1 MCTTGHGREMEY
13 PSLDPYE
20 QQLFKV
26 FDSYDFD
33 NKGSLDKEGLTQ
45 LCCTLQLEEQGN
57 ELVQHLLH
65 DPKSSR
71 VTFTEFK
78 EALLTLLGNVQNRT
92 QTDDK
97 GSPDRE
103 VSPKYVYG
111 TKKYGRRSRPKN
123 DDQVMLEGLNENTNY
138 TNKITYNT
146 SVQRSNSQSDV
157 LYSKKRKTNTKLK
170 RCTSFPGSHDLDFHK
185 MSGDVFVTNGFNND
199 QEFLCTEEML
209 RQAWEKLGVGDDG
222 YLNQTEL
229 VLVCDA
235 IGLHRLAKG
244 VIRHLSD
251 KLRLDVDH
259 KISFQELLEALQ
271 QDDTWSE
278 VLNPTS
284 PTVVDDTL
292 NLSTNCLS
300 ESHFP
305 GSDIKIIQHITLGPD
320 GTGFINSDV
329 VLELW
334 ENVGISSPKLLLQE
348 LGFGCS
354 QIKVAELAS
363 ALEKE
368 IKSINE
374 TKGGFTNPHIV
385 LLQAVL
391 SLYRSEIRCLKNIL
405 EQMCA
410 ERDKLKHDVCEANN
424 RATMLAQEVDD
435 NHARMEQNTQQQV
448 KLLEQ
453 KHADVLKELTVQ
465 FAGEKEQMSHQN
477 QNLEQKILCLES
489 EEAQL
494 RNDLQLAQEYSVSI
508 DKENQI
514 LNNQI
519 SELQQVK
526 NTLNEQISILESD
539 KHNYE
544 YENQQARIEPL
555 LQQLSSLQIENSQ
568 LRDKNDEMLS
578 EIESLN
584 NQICVLKNKS
594 SSLSNFSN
602 LEESMEE
609 NVSIVCEGVGLGSK
623 RRSDD
628 SPSKDLNVLGLGDG
642 SPRLGKVR
650 KCHKTKSENLE
661 VPITSS
667 ESGFDTELDALDSSL
682 SLSVNDSEEIS
693 KLQIKIM
700 RLEDI
705 LKQHGIPISSN
716 VNCTS
721 EDSTVSELKVKQLT
735 KRCTELQDLI
745 ISVQRDLSKMLAQN
759 PGSCTC
765 DCTTF
770 SKILNNRLTAV
781 IFEKDNYIEYIND
794 LVKTKNTKRTEVSNT
809 DNNLQ
814 DQIQKYVKE
823 NEELVNKCS
832 ELENCIE
839 DLRNEYERCEDYWS
853 SKLDDERLMFEQEQ
867 NQSSEKL
874 TELIGKMAEYEAQFS
889 IQDETDYRLPPIEEK
904 YSLEKQFTDL
914 EQEFEEYKEHAEFQ
928 IAEKANE
935 IADLKEKLTEL
946 NPKNLKEVGVQVSCS
961 EFQKGN
967 SLEDKLNNLSNCVIE
982 STNIFSAETMPFGWS
997 SAKPESGPNSIDTSE
1012 SHNHVI
1018 QREYVNPTFVWNKSR
1033 QANSPTSTTTENLES
1048 NNTVNHEI
1056 NSSWRHSPQTFSIVS
1071 LPSTSAESASTV
1083 TDNNSI
1089 PSRPKRTR
1097 KHNKNCKVQRL
1108 TNKDDSKNIT
1118 FHNNNVPNSSVRW
1131 KPNNT
1136 EEMVTLPIAVL
1147 HNFNCRLH
1155 HLEQRKRQLQ
1165 IMLRQQHYH
1174 AEQMLQSCWQ
1184 QYRGEKA
1191 ELQYLLKTNQ
1201 EKLEHQMRVCNDQLE
1216 RLTKTDILVKDL
1228 YVENSYLVA
1237 NVQRLEKQCHML
1249 TQYNSASSSV

>member
-1 MCTTGHGREMEY
+1 MCTTGHDMEY

-20 QQLFKV
+20 QKLFTV

-33 NKGSLDKEGLTQ
+33 NKGSLDKDGLTQ
-45 LCCTLQLEEQGN
+45 LCSSLQLEEQGN

-65 DPKSSR
+65 DPKNSR
-71 VTFTEFK
+71 VTFGEFK

-92 QTDDK
+92 QGDIKDDK

-123 DDQVMLEGLNENTNY
+123 EDQVTLEGLNENTNY

-185 MSGDVFVTNGFNND
+185 MSGEVFVTNGFNSD

-244 VIRHLSD
+244 VIRQLSD
-251 KLRLDVDH
+251 KLQLDVDH

-278 VLNPTS
+278 VLSPNS
-284 PTVVDDTL
+284 PTVVEDTL
-292 NLSTNCLS
+292 AISE

-305 GSDIKIIQHITLGPD
+305 GGDVKSVQHITLGPD
-320 GTGFINSDV
+320 GTGFINGDV
-329 VLELW
+329 VVELW
-334 ENVGISSPKLLLQE
+334 ENVGIASPKLLLQE

-354 QIKVAELAS
+354 QIKVSELAS

-368 IKSINE
+368 IKTIHE
-374 TKGGFTNPHIV
+374 TSKPCFTNPRVV

-391 SLYRSEIRCLKNIL
+391 TLYRSEIRCLKNIL

-410 ERDKLKHDVCEANN
+410 ERDKLKHDVLEANN

-453 KHADVLKELTVQ
+453 RHADILKELASQ
-465 FAGEKEQMSHQN
+465 FAGEKEQMSHRN
-477 QNLEQKILCLES
+477 QKLKQKIVHLES
-489 EEAQL
+489 EEARL
-494 RNDLQLAQEYSVSI
+494 RNDLQSAQDYSVTV
-508 DKENQI
+508 DKENQA
-514 LNNQI
+514 LNGRI
-519 SELQQVK
+519 SELQQMK
-526 NTLNEQISILESD
+526 TTLSEQISILESD

-544 YENQQARIEPL
+544 RENQQARIEPL
-555 LQQLSSLQIENSQ
+555 LQQLSNLQIENSQ
-568 LRDKNDEMLS
+568 LRDKNDEMMS

-584 NQICVLKNKS
+584 SQVCMLKNKGLN
-594 SSLSNFSN
+594 LSTFR

-650 KCHKTKSENLE
+650 KCHKTKSDNLE

-682 SLSVNDSEEIS
+682 SLSVNDSKEVCD
-693 KLQIKIM
+693 LQTKVM
-700 RLEDI
+700 RLEE
-705 LKQHGIPISSN
+705 LLMQHGIPIPSPI
-716 VNCTS
+716 NCS
-721 EDSTVSELKVKQLT
+721 LENSTVIELKVKQLT

-745 ISVQRDLSKMLAQN
+745 ISVQKDLSKMLTQS
-759 PGSCTC
+759 PGSCAC
-765 DCTTF
+765 ECTTF
-770 SKILNNRLTAV
+770 AKVLNNRLTAV
-781 IFEKDNYIEYIND
+781 IFEKDNYVDYIND
-794 LVKTKNTKRTEVSNT
+794 LVKNARGGEASKTI

-814 DQIQKYVKE
+814 DEIQKYIKE
-823 NEELVNKCS
+823 NEDLVNKCS
-832 ELENCIE
+832 ELERCVE
-839 DLRNEYERCEDYWS
+839 ELRNEYERCEDYWS
-853 SKLDDERLMFEQEQ
+853 SKLEEERLMFEQEQ
-867 NQSSEKL
+867 KQSSDKL
-874 TELIGKMAEYEAQFS
+874 TELIGKMAEYEAQFAV
-889 IQDETDYRLPPIEEK
+889 QDERDYRLPPIEET

-914 EQEFEEYKEHAEFQ
+914 EQEFDEYKEHAEFQ
-928 IAEKANE
+928 IAEKVNE
-935 IADLKEKLTEL
+935 IADLKEKLIEL
-946 NPKNLKEVGVQVSCS
+946 KQRNTLEMGVQVSSAECQGENCIENKMS
-961 EFQKGN
+961 
-967 SLEDKLNNLSNCVIE
+967 NLSNCMIE
-982 STNIFSAETMPFGWS
+982 STNIFSADTMPFGWS
-997 SAKPESGPNSIDTSE
+997 SAKPESEPNSIDYSPSQT
-1012 SHNHVI
+1012 HLI
-1018 QREYVNPTFVWNKSR
+1018 QRDYVNPAFLWNKNR
-1033 QANSPTSTTTENLES
+1033 QSNSPASFTTENVES
-1048 NNTVNHEI
+1048 NNATNQVWHN
-1056 NSSWRHSPQTFSIVS
+1056 SPQTFSIVS

-1089 PSRPKRTR
+1089 PSRPKRSR
-1097 KHNKNCKVQRL
+1097 KHNKNGKVQRL
-1108 TNKDDSKNIT
+1108 INKDDNKNM
-1118 FHNNNVPNSSVRW
+1118 FPASVPNSSLRW
-1131 KPNNT
+1131 KRNNA
-1136 EEMVTLPIAVL
+1136 EEMVTLPIAAL
-1147 HNFNCRLH
+1147 HNLNCRLH
-1155 HLEQRKRQLQ
+1155 HLEQRRRHLQ
-1165 IMLRQQHYH
+1165 VVLRQQHYH
-1174 AEQMLQSCWQ
+1174 AEQMLQNCWQ

-1191 ELQYLLKTNQ
+1191 ELQYMLKSSQ
-1201 EKLEHQMRVCNDQLE
+1201 EKLEYQMRVCNDQLE

-1237 NVQRLEKQCHML
+1237 NVQRLESQCHML